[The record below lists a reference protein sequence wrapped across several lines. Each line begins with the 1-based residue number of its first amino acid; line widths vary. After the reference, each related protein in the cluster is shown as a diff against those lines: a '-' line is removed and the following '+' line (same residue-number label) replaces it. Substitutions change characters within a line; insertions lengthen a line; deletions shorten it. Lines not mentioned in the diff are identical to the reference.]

1 LSTNALRAGP
11 LKALLRNN
19 AARYKGVMFERIL
32 YPMIEFQVPEVKIVI
47 NTSGFHDAECSF
59 VVVEKGYYF
68 GKSTGDVIKW
78 NGWEDEE
85 IFTKKR
91 ERQGLHIL
99 RLHHAAIQLGVKI
112 NPLNSLLKGGM
123 GFSENIIHYE
133 ECHTHH
139 CLAVKLS
146 GEFIHI
152 KNGLFL
158 DDNVSDKKTIWLPEC
173 YSDFESKDHLKHN
186 IYEFI
191 LEADKFWRL
200 YHDGIELWNT
210 HFPNT

>member
-1 LSTNALRAGP
+1 
-11 LKALLRNN
+11 
-19 AARYKGVMFERIL
+19 MFERIL
-32 YPMIEFQVPEVKIVI
+32 NPMIEFQTPEVKII
-47 NTSGFHDAECSF
+47 IDTSGLYDAECSL

-68 GKSTGDVIKW
+68 GKSTGDIIKW
-78 NGWEDEE
+78 DGWEDEE
-85 IFTKKR
+85 IFTQKR

-99 RLHHAAIQLGVKI
+99 TLHNAAIQLGVDI
-112 NPLNSLLKGGM
+112 NPLNSLLKGGL

-158 DDNVSDKKTIWLPEC
+158 DDNVNDVKTVWLPEC
-173 YSDFESKDHLKHN
+173 YSDFGNKDHFKQDVH
-186 IYEFI
+186 EFI
-191 LEADKFWRL
+191 LEADKFWML
-200 YHDGIELWNT
+200 YHAGIELWNT
-210 HFPNT
+210 YFPKT